1 MTMLAEVFTIDRTS
15 PEFPN
20 PLDMQSPVARTMKSP
35 LDLRSNAGSLKMPCV
50 PLTDQQMQDYQAL
63 MSEVNA
69 LMALGRQSEAR
80 RVTKVASTILRT
92 GAPALE

>member
-1 MTMLAEVFTIDRTS
+1 MNMLAEVFTIDRTS

-20 PLDMQSPVARTMKSP
+20 PLDLQSPVGRKMNSP
-35 LDLRSNAGSLKMPCV
+35 SDLRSNAGSLETPCV

-69 LMALGRQSEAR
+69 LLDLGREHEAR
-80 RVTKVASTILRT
+80 RVTRVAKNILET

>member
-1 MTMLAEVFTIDRTS
+1 MNMLAEVFTIDRTS

-20 PLDMQSPVARTMKSP
+20 PFDLQSPVGRKMKSP
-35 LDLRSNAGSLKMPCV
+35 SNLRSNAGSLETPCV

-69 LMALGRQSEAR
+69 LMALGRQNEAR
-80 RVTKVASTILRT
+80 RVKQVASNILRT